1 MAVNGGRPS
10 MRRQR
15 SILVDGDFLWTL
27 LITIL
32 LFLTSTPCARS
43 QGIVTQCY
51 QPYLHCWKY
60 GPRYELRWFY
70 KGLSILSEMLH
81 TQTIK
86 RVNKYWHRP
95 IFVLAFKI
103 NQWKHKVSNTAM
115 SVWSIVFN
123 KCFKYK
129 RYTGTRLSF
138 QKTVR
143 QVVPQ
148 DDDMSISY
156 SIGLIVGVVS
166 S

>member
-1 MAVNGGRPS
+1 MAVNGERPS

-15 SILVDGDFLWTL
+15 SIVFDGDFLSML
-27 LITIL
+27 PITIL

-43 QGIVTQCY
+43 QGIVTQCC
-51 QPYLHCWKY
+51 QPYLHCWKN

-86 RVNKYWHRP
+86 RVNKNWH
-95 IFVLAFKI
+95 ILVLLALKV

-115 SVWSIVFN
+115 SVRSIFFD

-129 RYTGTRLSF
+129 DILVPDFLFRKLFDKLFRRTMTCRYRTR
-138 QKTVR
+138 
-143 QVVPQ
+143 
-148 DDDMSISY
+148 
-156 SIGLIVGVVS
+156 
-166 S
+166 